1 MSGDCGSRKRS
12 PADAFVASIGLSD
25 APPCAPAK
33 RGPGRPE
40 GPRSQRQPKP
50 ACSEGADKRAA
61 KALVLGLDYEYKQV
75 ATRKLWLNQCS
86 GVDAF
91 PGKADF
97 AQIQAPYAACRVLA
111 PAASS
116 TCRPGTCVKIFL
128 GPKAPKRTPSLK
140 FQVAST
146 TADRPGRN
154 VDAAGMIG

>member
-1 MSGDCGSRKRS
+1 MRTTYFNFEFYFDLARVNFEIKGGADAASAAWTKRKMSGDCGSRKRS

-75 ATRKLWLNQCS
+75 AKRKLWLKSVLRGRC
-86 GVDAF
+86 F
-91 PGKADF
+91 PGEGRFRTDSGA
-97 AQIQAPYAACRVLA
+97 IRSLSRVSACRVQYL
-111 PAASS
+111 
-116 TCRPGTCVKIFL
+116 
-128 GPKAPKRTPSLK
+128 PSGDL
-140 FQVAST
+140 
-146 TADRPGRN
+146 R
-154 VDAAGMIG
+154 

>member
-75 ATRKLWLNQCS
+75 ATRKSWLKSVLWGRC
-86 GVDAF
+86 F
-91 PGKADF
+91 PF

-128 GPKAPKRTPSLK
+128 EPKAPKNPVSEIPGC
-140 FQVAST
+140 VDYGESP
-146 TADRPGRN
+146 RPQR
-154 VDAAGMIG
+154 

>member
-75 ATRKLWLNQCS
+75 ATRKLWLKS
-86 GVDAF
+86 
-91 PGKADF
+91 
-97 AQIQAPYAACRVLA
+97 VL
-111 PAASS
+111 
-116 TCRPGTCVKIFL
+116 L
-128 GPKAPKRTPSLK
+128 GSML
-140 FQVAST
+140 S
-146 TADRPGRN
+146 PGRPISHRFRRHTQP
-154 VDAAGMIG
+154 VAC